1 MIVRTRHALTPAFR
15 EGTQPRGA
23 SVMPFTTTEI
33 TNHCAEHMLQLREWA
48 LQEGQVPSS
57 LKALVAAAI
66 YAAMRC
72 EE

>member
-1 MIVRTRHALTPAFR
+1 
-15 EGTQPRGA
+15 
-23 SVMPFTTTEI
+23 MPFTTTEI

-48 LQEGQVPSS
+48 LQAGQVPSA